1 MADITAIEAQRNKY
15 NDQLAK
21 FKKYAQDN
29 NLSGVFKGKLDAL
42 DAEEAAATQKANAT
56 IDAAKAVRE
65 TVTKDKTDP
74 DGAILKLDKAIKDE
88 TQDSAAEEQQIL
100 ATQATINT
108 EIAAQEDK
116 LRETHAD
123 IQLLEESN
131 AQELNELTQVH
142 EAASQMHAQEVVE
155 LKTQSMNAQA
165 EIEQTRQAC
174 ALEEKEFHDTEI
186 QLDDDHHQRKTEL
199 LNEVRANEELMRD
212 AQGNAAQKELE
223 HQAAKKIIEDECAVL
238 QAGIDEKQA
247 IHESACRD
255 QNVRAT
261 QQAERIR
268 ILKEFPRMIADYKRS
283 EDEIVSYEY
292 SCMETE
298 QRVSDLRRKHYLGTS
313 THKER
318 LFFLEKELERAR
330 SHNYRI
336 SNRIAYSLRDP
347 MGI

>member
-29 NLSGVFKGKLDAL
+29 NLSVVFKGKLDAL

-56 IDAAKAVRE
+56 IDAAKAVQE

-123 IQLLEESN
+123 IQLLEE
-131 AQELNELTQVH
+131 L
-142 EAASQMHAQEVVE
+142 
-155 LKTQSMNAQA
+155 NAQA
-165 EIEQTRQAC
+165 DIEQTRQGC

-212 AQGNAAQKELE
+212 AQGNAA
-223 HQAAKKIIEDECAVL
+223 KKIIEDECAVL

-247 IHESACRD
+247 IHESAGRD

>member
-1 MADITAIEAQRNKY
+1 
-15 NDQLAK
+15 
-21 FKKYAQDN
+21 
-29 NLSGVFKGKLDAL
+29 LSGVFKGRLDAL
-42 DAEEAAATQKANAT
+42 DAHEKAATQKANAT
-56 IDAAKAVRE
+56 IDAAKVVHE
-65 TVTKDKTDP
+65 SVIKDKNDP
-74 DGAILKLDKAIKDE
+74 NGQIQKLDKAIRDE

-100 ATQATINT
+100 ATQDTINK
-108 EIAAQEDK
+108 EIKAQEDK
-116 LRETHAD
+116 LRETQAE
-123 IQLLEESN
+123 IILLEESN
-131 AQELNELTQVH
+131 AQELRELEQVH
-142 EAASQMHAQEVVE
+142 EEASQLHAQEVVE

-165 EIEQTRQAC
+165 HIEQTRQAC
-174 ALEEKEFHDTEI
+174 AQEEKSFHDIEI
-186 QLDDDHHQRKTEL
+186 QMDADHLDRKNEL
-199 LNEVRANEELMRD
+199 LNEVRENELLMKN
-212 AQGNAAQKELE
+212 AQQHAAQKELE
-223 HQAAKKIIEDECAVL
+223 HQAAKKIIEDECVAL
-238 QAGIDEKQA
+238 QEAIDQKQVV
-247 IHESACRD
+247 HESACHD